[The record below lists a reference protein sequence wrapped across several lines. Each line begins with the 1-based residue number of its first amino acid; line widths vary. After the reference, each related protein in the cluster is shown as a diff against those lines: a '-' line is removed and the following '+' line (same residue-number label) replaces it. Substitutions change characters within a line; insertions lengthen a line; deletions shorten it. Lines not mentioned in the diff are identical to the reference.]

1 MIKEQIKNLIEKSVR
16 SLYSDIQDK
25 EIYFTVEH
33 PADLS
38 HGDYSSNVSL
48 ILSKKL
54 GLSPKEVAEK
64 IILEINKSL
73 PENILKVNIAG
84 PGFINFYFK
93 NDFFLENIK
102 KIITNG
108 EKFGSSELGK
118 NKKVLVDYS
127 GPNIAK
133 PFTVGHLRSTIIGD
147 VLANILVFLGYKVIR
162 DNHLGDWGTQ
172 FGKQMVAIEKWGS
185 LEALEKSENKVKY
198 LVDLYVKFHE
208 ESEKDISLE
217 DLARNRFADLE
228 RGEKKAREMYDTTIK
243 YSLEYFD
250 SVYKRLKVNPFDTT
264 LGESFYREYMK
275 GILDE
280 LEKRGV
286 ARESEGALAV
296 FFNDEKFPP
305 FLIRKANGSTL
316 YATSDLA
323 SDKYRLNTYG
333 DDLIIINE
341 TGTEQILHF
350 KQLFETEKMLGWIK
364 DGQRVHISHGMYRF
378 KEGKMSTRKGN
389 VIWLEEIIDEAVN
402 KAREINS
409 DVAEEVAIS
418 AIKFNDLKRE
428 SKQDI
433 NFDWKGILDLR
444 GDSGP
449 YLQYSYARA
458 NSVLEKAKNENIK
471 AEIKI
476 GKKDAEQNEE
486 GDEKGNE
493 ISHLEKIIY
502 YFPEVVERAG
512 KEYSPHYIAT
522 YLIEIAGAF
531 NSFYAKE
538 QIVNRDDE
546 NSAYRVAITK
556 AFSIVM
562 KNGLNLL
569 GIPVLE
575 KM

>member
-449 YLQYSYARA
+449 YLQYYYARA